1 MCLKMLNKFI
11 RKKIMI
17 KIMKR
22 LIIILFIIAFAPQLF
37 GQSIE
42 RYVISTCGG
51 SYFDGS
57 SIAIDYTAGEIAIIT
72 VSNVSNILTQGF
84 EQPFINNF
92 ISVPEIQD
100 NDLQVLLF
108 PNPAIDHLS
117 ITISHASEQ
126 NCRVIIYD
134 MLGQLVKDEYLGAAV
149 NGNINMEVDLKTIST
164 GNYFVRILQN
174 NKIIT
179 TQKIIKVNQ

>member
-1 MCLKMLNKFI
+1 MRLKKSNKI
-11 RKKIMI
+11 LRTKLKI
-17 KIMKR
+17 KIMKSR
-22 LIIILFIIAFAPQLF
+22 IIFMFIITFAPQLF

-51 SYFDGS
+51 SYSNGS
-57 SIAIDYTAGEIAIIT
+57 SLAMDYTTGEFAITTI
-72 VSNVSNILTQGF
+72 SNVSNILTQGF
-84 EQPFINNF
+84 HQPFFNNYA
-92 ISVPEIQD
+92 SVPEVQD
-100 NDLQVLLF
+100 NNLQVILF

-117 ITISHASEQ
+117 IAISHASKQ

-134 MLGQLVKDEYLGAAV
+134 MLGQLVKDEYSVAGID
-149 NGNINMEVDLKTIST
+149 GNFNMDIDLKTIST
-164 GNYFVRILQN
+164 GNYFVRIIQN